1 MSMTNKASRTPNHVR
16 FNKHAAPVPKKRK
29 KTAKKE
35 EALSPYVS
43 DLSKTPSLKRADKL
57 KFRKT
62 IWIFAVIFILAGL
75 DQFVPSV
82 RKTFESIVSES
93 PEFMPEVSSLVQ
105 KAGNLMSNLNR
116 KQTAVLLMDT
126 VGYDVP
132 SHLEDPSIHLVSGMD
147 LEVVELRGQ
156 WAQVSSPSVDFIFW
170 VDKNTLLLEK

>member
-1 MSMTNKASRTPNHVR
+1 MGMTNKASRTPSHVR

-35 EALSPYVS
+35 EILSPYVS

-93 PEFMPEVSSLVQ
+93 PEFMPEVSGLVQ

-147 LEVVELRGQ
+147 LEVVELKGQ